1 MDKFKDFYKKQK
13 EKLFSYLVRNTGDY
27 HLSMDIMQ
35 ESFTRYLEKYTN
47 ETGNTSLLYRIA
59 SNAVSDHFRKAKRI
73 KPLEPYLNEGHV
85 FQEDDLEIRQEY
97 RQVLIYMKSLEED
110 EREILA
116 LVLTE
121 DLKYSEIA
129 SIVGISEGNVKVKVH
144 RARLKLKKMM
154 QNGDLP

>member
-1 MDKFKDFYKKQK
+1 MEKFREFYKKQK

-35 ESFTRYLEKYTN
+35 ESFTRYLEKYTS
-47 ETGNTSLLYRIA
+47 ETGNVPLLYMIA
-59 SNAVSDHFRKAKRI
+59 RNAVSDHFRKVKRT
-73 KPLEPYLNEGHV
+73 KSLEQYKNDYHAD
-85 FQEDDLEIRQEY
+85 QEYDLELKQEY
-97 RQVLIYMKSLEED
+97 RQVLMSMKNLDED

-121 DLKYSEIA
+121 DLRYSEIA
-129 SIVGISEGNVKVKVH
+129 SIVGIKEGNVKVKVH
-144 RARLKLKKMM
+144 RARLKLRKML